1 MKLTTV
7 LCAILTLFSIQLEN
21 NDKNSVVLEKN
32 KHTLNY
38 VRQKSF
44 STKKIQSTNIH
55 YTKIAEIVN
64 NLMGNKEIKKIEN
77 LYDIHFDLM
86 YYLVTFEDSG
96 YLIYDLEAQDY
107 QEYSETASSPYSKYE
122 NEMKIYVGPGNYCYL
137 DDGTLKDIASGN
149 TISASDQ
156 NNLETIYE
164 NIQDSKEEAQN
175 EESTDSANDTNS
187 INSRPD
193 SYDLPYSYYFAN
205 LHENYANNYFGSCGY
220 IALQITLG
228 YFNNFG
234 GQGGLIPDEYI
245 EKEQVYSED
254 PSQWTESAGTNFDF
268 QYDLIQIGKSLNYD
282 YAITMTEL
290 EKIHEEYAELYASSY
305 NYSSASALFDEM
317 LLGKNDL
324 LTAYLYLGC
333 VVVLGIKGIDFD
345 VTNNYIS
352 GHAVTAYGYV
362 NKGEGYRVHF
372 GEKQLDLTNVVIKE
386 YTIDSFF
393 ALKYTSS
400 HKHSQN
406 YYYVE
411 PEVITYMCPCGEYSY
426 RYHDWEYTN
435 LTSSSHTKV
444 CKECN
449 ATIEN
454 EAHTFI
460 GPGIF
465 KTCSECGYSKLPSVG
480 S

>member
-55 YTKIAEIVN
+55 YTKINEIVN

-107 QEYSETASSPYSKYE
+107 QEYSETSSSPYSKYE

-149 TISASDQ
+149 TISTSDQ

-164 NIQDSKEEAQN
+164 NIQDSKEESQN

-187 INSRPD
+187 INSLPS
-193 SYDLPYSYYFAN
+193 SYDLPYSYYFTN
-205 LHENYANNYFGSCGY
+205 LHENYADNYLGSCGY

-254 PSQWTESAGTNFDF
+254 PSQWTESAGSNYNFH
-268 QYDLIQIGKSLNYD
+268 YKLLTIGSQLNYSSAVSMSQLKD
-282 YAITMTEL
+282 
-290 EKIHEEYAELYASSY
+290 IHDEYNDQFASSY
-305 NYSSASALFDEM
+305 NFVSE
-317 LLGKNDL
+317 NNI
-324 LTAYLYLGC
+324 LTAFVNLILPSLLYQNYVVILG
-333 VVVLGIKGIDFD
+333 VSGIDSN
-345 VTNNYIS
+345 VLS
-352 GHAVTAYGYV
+352 GQNIRHAVTAYGYV
-362 NKGEGYRVHF
+362 NGGDGYRVHF
-372 GEKQLDLTNVVIKE
+372 GEKELDLTNVVIKD
-386 YTIDSFF
+386 YTIESYF

-426 RYHDWEYTN
+426 HYHDWEYTN

>member
-1 MKLTTV
+1 
-7 LCAILTLFSIQLEN
+7 
-21 NDKNSVVLEKN
+21 
-32 KHTLNY
+32 
-38 VRQKSF
+38 
-44 STKKIQSTNIH
+44 
-55 YTKIAEIVN
+55 
-64 NLMGNKEIKKIEN
+64 MGNKEIKKIEN

-107 QEYSETASSPYSKYE
+107 QEYSETSSSPYLKYE

-290 EKIHEEYAELYASSY
+290 EKIHEEYVELYASSY
-305 NYSSASALFDEM
+305 NYSSASALFDE
-317 LLGKNDL
+317 
-324 LTAYLYLGC
+324 C
-333 VVVLGIKGIDFD
+333 F
-345 VTNNYIS
+345 
-352 GHAVTAYGYV
+352 
-362 NKGEGYRVHF
+362 
-372 GEKQLDLTNVVIKE
+372 
-386 YTIDSFF
+386 
-393 ALKYTSS
+393 
-400 HKHSQN
+400 
-406 YYYVE
+406 
-411 PEVITYMCPCGEYSY
+411 
-426 RYHDWEYTN
+426 
-435 LTSSSHTKV
+435 
-444 CKECN
+444 
-449 ATIEN
+449 
-454 EAHTFI
+454 
-460 GPGIF
+460 
-465 KTCSECGYSKLPSVG
+465 
-480 S
+480 